1 MRPPIVDISK
11 LIKMSLAV
19 TVQTTV
25 SAFAFHVG
33 GLSSLTKVLLDFILV
48 SNLVGYVCCMTAVL
62 LIQRKPEVAEIFGW
76 IGSGAVALG
85 FLLLILMSILDSL
98 A

>member
-33 GLSSLTKVLLDFILV
+33 GLSSSTKVLLDFILV